1 MLIGILTAIL
11 LVAIIL
17 AIYLIV
23 SLSRDKQN
31 IGEQEKQEGTL
42 LEILVPRN
50 NEKGPLQAE
59 NMFAALHG
67 ILDQSKSE
75 QDHISF
81 EINSKDKYILFYCW
95 APNHL
100 KDFVEG
106 QIYAQ
111 YPTVEI
117 KEASEDISLNVPSDM
132 IAIGTTLELNKNEVF
147 PIKTFLN
154 FEVDPLSSITGVLS
168 KVNGRQQIWI
178 QVMIKPV
185 SDEWQQKGI
194 KYVNAIRNG
203 ESTEKLSL
211 SQKVISGA
219 YDLTKEVIKSA
230 TTITPSET
238 KNDGA
243 GEIRLSGPEE
253 AGLAGI
259 EQKVTKLGYETKI
272 RIVVVAED
280 EQTARTKL
288 QGVVS
293 AFKQF
298 NATNINGFSIKEVLM
313 QDDIVYKY
321 RNRAF
326 SKPGYILN
334 IEEIA
339 SIFHLPHVSVETPS
353 IAWAGSKKGEPPSNL
368 PVEGSVDEVD
378 LTMFGQTNFRN
389 YQQKFGIKTSDRR
402 LHFYAI
408 GKTGTGKS
416 TMLENMIID
425 DILEGRGVAVV
436 DPHGDLIEH
445 VLDFIPEKRIQDV
458 VYFAPADREF
468 PIGFNILETVDEDLR
483 GIVAS
488 GVVGIFKKIFG
499 ESWGPRLEYILR
511 NAVLSLLDYPE
522 ATMLGITKVLVDKVY
537 RKKVVDNVKDPVIK
551 DFWVNEFEQYDNK
564 FRTEAVAPIQNKVG
578 QFLSSSTIRNIVGQ
592 PKSTIDLSEIMDNKR
607 ILLVDLA
614 VGKVGEDVSALLG
627 AMMITKIQLSAMQRA
642 NIPEE
647 QRQDFYLYVDEF
659 QNFATESFAT
669 ILSEARKYRLSL
681 IMTNQYIAQMPE
693 VVRDAVFG
701 NIGTLTSFRVG
712 ATDAAFLVKEFE
724 PVFDANDLVNLD
736 NYHIYTKMAIN
747 GVTSNAFSAKT
758 LVPKTERF
766 PHRNDIV
773 KYSHDHYSK
782 SRNEVESKMIE
793 WQNSLTIEG
802 VGEHK
807 KETQVGQERAEK
819 IKELGYKKIKS
830 LTGKSWY
837 IKESQNLK
845 PKNQNIKI
853 NIATQVNERTKEE
866 GRQDKIEGI
875 STIQSRG
882 EESNV
887 YYSEKKSDKPQ
898 IKEDADALEKLEEAS

>member
-132 IAIGTTLELNKNEVF
+132 IAIGTMLELNKNEVF

-321 RNRAF
+321 RNRVF

>member
-132 IAIGTTLELNKNEVF
+132 IAIGTMLELNKNEVF

-272 RIVVVAED
+272 RIVAVAED

-659 QNFATESFAT
+659 QNFATDSFAT
-669 ILSEARKYRLSL
+669 ILSEARKYRLNIIL
-681 IMTNQYIAQMPE
+681 GHQYIGQLITD
-693 VVRDAVFG
+693 VSTRVRDAVFG
-701 NIGTLTSFRVG
+701 NVGTKIVFRVG
-712 ATDAAFLVKEFE
+712 ATDAEFLETEFE
-724 PVFDANDLVNLD
+724 PEFIIEDLVNLP
-736 NYHIYTKMAIN
+736 NYSIYLKLMVD
-747 GVTSNAFSAKT
+747 GVTSRPFSAVT
-758 LVPKTERF
+758 LPPFKIAASTSIANNIIQMSRKNYSRPNYQVEKEINLWSGVMKERETF
-766 PHRNDIV
+766 QRREPRPEKGGREDFSALTNLG
-773 KYSHDHYSK
+773 
-782 SRNEVESKMIE
+782 IE
-793 WQNSLTIEG
+793 FSSPANKAGRSIS
-802 VGEHK
+802 
-807 KETQVGQERAEK
+807 ER
-819 IKELGYKKIKS
+819 
-830 LTGKSWY
+830 
-837 IKESQNLK
+837 
-845 PKNQNIKI
+845 
-853 NIATQVNERTKEE
+853 
-866 GRQDKIEGI
+866 
-875 STIQSRG
+875 QSR
-882 EESNV
+882 ELPPSPPRESIDV
-887 YYSEKKSDKPQ
+887 DFLKKSIDESLRK
-898 IKEDADALEKLEEAS
+898 KNL